1 MPQVDPYDG
10 QARNAFPA
18 TVAPGTNQAFWVD
31 IFVGNGTAPGI
42 HPGTVR
48 VRWASATTAA
58 AAPPTELALALKVH
72 TFALP
77 SISRYQTTFNCS
89 PKGVLLGRMNGS
101 SATREQKV
109 AWQRQYVDLGLMHRV
124 TFSDFLEADEV
135 SRRVTHALLALAPWP
150 VAGLSR
156 RDGRVGVRS
165 STEGVTS
172 PLASGECVTQTHPW
186 RSHIINF
193 LLEGGARRGGAACPP
208 RTWR

>member
-1 MPQVDPYDG
+1 MGQVDPYDG
-10 QARNAFPA
+10 QTRNAFPA

-48 VRWASATTAA
+48 VRWAAATAA
-58 AAPPTELALALKVH
+58 AAAAAAPTELALALKVH
-72 TFALP
+72 KFALP

-135 SRRVTHALLALAPWP
+135 GHLVYTFGSGHVISGFLASINVPP
-150 VAGLSR
+150 F
-156 RDGRVGVRS
+156 
-165 STEGVTS
+165 EMS
-172 PLASGECVTQTHPW
+172 PLPGLT
-186 RSHIINF
+186 R
-193 LLEGGARRGGAACPP
+193 
-208 RTWR
+208 